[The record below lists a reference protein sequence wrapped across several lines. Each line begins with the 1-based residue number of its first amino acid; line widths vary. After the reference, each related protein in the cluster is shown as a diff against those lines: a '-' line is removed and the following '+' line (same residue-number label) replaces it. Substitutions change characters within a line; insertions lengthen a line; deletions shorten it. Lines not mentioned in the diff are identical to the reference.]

1 MISKKTLIKV
11 LLILNAG
18 LIIGKAIGSIPTP
31 KADLYILSLF
41 KVDSIFQ
48 VPNWLIYLT
57 ASSAVIGTY
66 LTNKKKLDKKGG
78 N

>member
-1 MISKKTLIKV
+1 MISKRTFIKG

-31 KADLYILSLF
+31 KADSYILSLF
-41 KVDSIFQ
+41 QVDSLLQ

-57 ASSAVIGTY
+57 FSCAVVGTY

>member
-1 MISKKTLIKV
+1 MISRKSIIKG

-18 LIIGKAIGSIPTP
+18 LIIGKTIGSIPTP
-31 KADLYILSLF
+31 KADSYILSLF
-41 KVDSIFQ
+41 QIDSLFQ

-57 ASSAVIGTY
+57 FSCAVIGTY
-66 LTNKKKLDKKGG
+66 LTSKKKLDKKGG

>member
-1 MISKKTLIKV
+1 MISKRTFIKG

-18 LIIGKAIGSIPTP
+18 LFIGKAIGSIPTP
-31 KADLYILSLF
+31 IADSYILSLF
-41 KVDSIFQ
+41 QVDSLLQ

-57 ASSAVIGTY
+57 FSCAVVGTY
-66 LTNKKKLDKKGG
+66 LTSKKKLDKKGG

>member
-1 MISKKTLIKV
+1 MISKKTFIKV

-48 VPNWLIYLT
+48 VPNWLIHLT

>member
-1 MISKKTLIKV
+1 MISKKTFIKV

-31 KADLYILSLF
+31 KSDLYILSLF

>member
-1 MISKKTLIKV
+1 MISSKSIIKG

-18 LIIGKAIGSIPTP
+18 LIIGKAIGNIPTP
-31 KADLYILSLF
+31 KADSYILSLF
-41 KVDSIFQ
+41 QIDSLLQ

-57 ASSAVIGTY
+57 FSCAVIGTY
-66 LTNKKKLDKKGG
+66 LTSKKKLDKKGG

>member
-1 MISKKTLIKV
+1 MISKETFIKV

>member
-1 MISKKTLIKV
+1 MLSKKTLIKC

-18 LIIGKAIGSIPTP
+18 LIIGKVIGSIPTP
-31 KADLYILSLF
+31 KADSYILSLF
-41 KVDSIFQ
+41 QIDSLLQ

-57 ASSAVIGTY
+57 FSCAVVGTY

>member
-1 MISKKTLIKV
+1 MLSKKTLIKC
-11 LLILNAG
+11 LLILNTG
-18 LIIGKAIGSIPTP
+18 LIIGKVIGSIPTP
-31 KADLYILSLF
+31 KADSYILSLF
-41 KVDSIFQ
+41 QIDSLLQ

-57 ASSAVIGTY
+57 FSCAVLGTY

>member
-1 MISKKTLIKV
+1 MISKKTFIKV